1 MVTPNPTGST
11 GYGQSF
17 TDAIKE
23 SWGGLPYQDL
33 VSGFEYIKEVM
44 DYVDTD
50 RAVALGASYG
60 GYMMNWMQ
68 GHSLGK
74 EFKGMLNRRACVFA
88 KFIALRMLTIIV
100 NSTRLP
106 RWRLQHNKP
115 ISLGRT
121 VFPQSRSWWAVFY

>member
-1 MVTPNPTGST
+1 MVAPNPTGST

-17 TDAIKE
+17 TDAIRE

-33 VSGFEYIKEVM
+33 VSGFAYIKESM

-74 EFKGMLNRRACVFA
+74 DFKGMSNPRASVFLENNCSMTA
-88 KFIALRMLTIIV
+88 NNQLE
-100 NSTRLP
+100 
-106 RWRLQHNKP
+106 Q
-115 ISLGRT
+115 
-121 VFPQSRSWWAVFY
+121 RSSATMASSA

>member
-1 MVTPNPTGST
+1 MVAPNPTGST

-17 TDAIKE
+17 TNAIKE

-33 VSGFEYIKEVM
+33 VSGFAYIKESM
-44 DYVDTD
+44 DYIDTN

-74 EFKGMLNRRACVFA
+74 EFKGMSNILASVSA
-88 KFIALRMLTIIV
+88 KSTALRLLMIHV
-100 NSTRLP
+100 KSARLP
-106 RWRLQHNKP
+106 RRRL
-115 ISLGRT
+115 
-121 VFPQSRSWWAVFY
+121 

>member
-33 VSGFEYIKEVM
+33 VHGFAYIKESM

-68 GHSLGK
+68 GHPLGK
-74 EFKGMLNRRACVFA
+74 KFKG
-88 KFIALRMLTIIV
+88 KFGFL
-100 NSTRLP
+100 S
-106 RWRLQHNKP
+106 
-115 ISLGRT
+115 
-121 VFPQSRSWWAVFY
+121 

>member
-1 MVTPNPTGST
+1 MIAPNPTGST
-11 GYGQSF
+11 GYGQPF

-33 VSGFEYIKEVM
+33 VNGFAYIKESM

-74 EFKGMLNRRACVFA
+74 EFKGMPNSRAGVSASAIC
-88 KFIALRMLTIIV
+88 
-100 NSTRLP
+100 
-106 RWRLQHNKP
+106 
-115 ISLGRT
+115 
-121 VFPQSRSWWAVFY
+121 

>member
-1 MVTPNPTGST
+1 MITPNPTGST

-33 VSGFEYIKEVM
+33 VRGFSYIKESM

-74 EFKGMLNRRACVFA
+74 EFKGTWSSEPVY
-88 KFIALRMLTIIV
+88 
-100 NSTRLP
+100 
-106 RWRLQHNKP
+106 LQV
-115 ISLGRT
+115 LL
-121 VFPQSRSWWAVFY
+121 FYVC

>member
-1 MVTPNPTGST
+1 MPGKYLLRRHVSWLHSYPQVVLLTPKLDADIVVAPNPTGST

-23 SWGGLPYQDL
+23 SWGGLPYQDIL
-33 VSGFEYIKEVM
+33 NGFAYIKESM
-44 DYVDTD
+44 EYVDTN

-74 EFKGMLNRRACVFA
+74 EFKGML
-88 KFIALRMLTIIV
+88 
-100 NSTRLP
+100 
-106 RWRLQHNKP
+106 
-115 ISLGRT
+115 SL
-121 VFPQSRSWWAVFY
+121 